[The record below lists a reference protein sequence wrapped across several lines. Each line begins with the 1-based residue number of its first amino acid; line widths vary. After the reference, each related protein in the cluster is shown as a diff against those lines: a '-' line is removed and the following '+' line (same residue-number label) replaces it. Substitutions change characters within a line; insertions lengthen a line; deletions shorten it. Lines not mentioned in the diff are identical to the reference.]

1 MVGDGQCVEFHAVES
16 KVIRYPSPALRTTTT
31 TAQRIVHPVVEC
43 RSLSVDLPPRTWL
56 TVECV
61 RSISGGK
68 EPVTMREAYHEQI
81 DQVTGRL
88 MYMSRQVAE
97 MIRNAT
103 DALLTA
109 DIHEADAV
117 VTADASV
124 DQQRTEIEEALLEI
138 IATQAPVA
146 GELRHIVASI
156 RITQA
161 LERMGDLATH
171 VAKVARMRYPE
182 SAVPPE
188 LRTTFTAMGV
198 LAERMATKAGVL
210 MRVRDA
216 AAAERMRREDDEMD
230 RLHKGL
236 FLVILDDDWPYS
248 AETAVDQALL
258 GRYYERFADHAVS
271 IAAQLGRPASS

>member
-1 MVGDGQCVEFHAVES
+1 
-16 KVIRYPSPALRTTTT
+16 
-31 TAQRIVHPVVEC
+31 
-43 RSLSVDLPPRTWL
+43 
-56 TVECV
+56 
-61 RSISGGK
+61 
-68 EPVTMREAYHEQI
+68 MREAYHEQI
-81 DQVTGRL
+81 DHVTGRL
-88 MYMSRQVAE
+88 INMTRQVAD

-109 DIHEADAV
+109 DIHKADTV
-117 VTADASV
+117 VASDASV
-124 DQQRTEIEEALLEI
+124 DRERTDIEEALLEI

-146 GELRHIVASI
+146 GELRHIVASM
-156 RITQA
+156 RITQT

-198 LAERMATKAGVL
+198 LAERMATKAGSL
-210 MRVRDA
+210 LRVRDA

-230 RLHKGL
+230 RLHRGL
-236 FLVILDDDWPYS
+236 FLVILDDDWPY
-248 AETAVDQALL
+248 ATETAVDQALL

-271 IAAQLGRPASS
+271 IASQLGRCAS